1 MHVIGTAGHVDHG
14 KSALITALSGMHPDR
29 LKEEIAREMSIDL
42 GFAWFDLPNGETV
55 GVVDVPGHRDFIEN
69 MLAGVGGIDA
79 VLFVIAADEGIMPQ
93 TREHLAILDLLQIQ
107 TSVIALNKVDL
118 IHDPEW
124 LDMIKLDIKEA
135 IKGTVLEKAPIIG
148 VSAKTKQGLN
158 ELKIALQVVLD
169 GKVGRSDLGRP
180 RLPIDRVF
188 HLSGFGTIVT
198 GTLLDGVFHL
208 GDDILI
214 LPSRLKGRIRG
225 LQTHKQK
232 EESAY
237 PGSRTAINISGINKK
252 EIKRGDV
259 VILPG
264 SYQPTRLLDLHF
276 RLLAGIKSSIKHNTE
291 VKLFLGAAEVQAQLR
306 LLGCNELEPGN
317 EALIQ
322 LKLIKPVVAVRGD
335 RYILRRPSPS
345 ETLGGGVVLDPHPEK
360 IHKRFNKQTLKALNE
375 MLKGD
380 PKGILLQITERLSAP
395 TIEELLQKAA
405 LSPDEGR
412 QIINTLLNKGL
423 LISLSADTSQSVS
436 HKRIMTQ
443 ASWLRE
449 TERVISL
456 LTDFHQEFPLREDMQ
471 REALRAK
478 LDMNSEIFELVV
490 NKLARESKLKLSGT
504 SISMASHKITLSKEQ
519 EAEVKSFFQKFNAAP
534 YNPPSFKES
543 QELLGEELL
552 TALILTGRLI
562 RVSDDIIFTPDAYR
576 QMIAMVKKRLY
587 QNGSISLTQLRD
599 HFQTSRRFALALLEH
614 LDIIGMTLRQGDL
627 RILKKNSQG
636 N

>member
-1 MHVIGTAGHVDHG
+1 MHVIGTAGHIDHG
-14 KSALITALSGMHPDR
+14 KSALIAALSGTHPDR

-42 GFAWFDLPNGETV
+42 GFAWFDLPNGEPV

-79 VLFVIAADEGIMPQ
+79 ALFVIAADEGIMPQ

-107 TSVIALNKVDL
+107 TSVIALNKIDL

-124 LDMIKLDIKEA
+124 LDMIKLDIMEA
-135 IKGTVLEKAPIIG
+135 IKGTTLENAPIIG

-158 ELKIALQVVLD
+158 ELKIALQKMLEE
-169 GKVGRSDLGRP
+169 KAGRSDLGRP

-208 GDDILI
+208 GDDVLV

-259 VILPG
+259 IILPN
-264 SYQPTRLLDLHF
+264 SYQPTHLLDLHF
-276 RLLAGIKSSIKHNTE
+276 RLLADIKSPIKHNTE
-291 VKLFLGAAEVQAQLR
+291 VKLFLGAAEVQARLR

-360 IHKRFNKQTLKALNE
+360 IHKRFNKQTLNALNE

-380 PKGILLQITERLSAP
+380 PEGILLQATERLSTP

-405 LSPDEGR
+405 LSPDKGL
-412 QIINTLLNKGL
+412 QIINALLEKGL
-423 LISLSADTSQSVS
+423 LISLSADTSQSAS
-436 HKRIMTQ
+436 HERIVTQ
-443 ASWLRE
+443 ALWLRE
-449 TERVISL
+449 TECIVSL
-456 LTDFHQEFPLREDMQ
+456 LTGFHQEFPLREGMP

-478 LDMNSEIFELVV
+478 LDMNSELFELIV
-490 NKLARESKLKLSGT
+490 NKLARESKIKLSGT
-504 SISMASHKITLSKEQ
+504 IIFLASHKITLSKEQ
-519 EAEVKSFFQKFNAAP
+519 EVEVKNFFQKFNAAP
-534 YNPPSFKES
+534 YNPPGFKES
-543 QELLGEELL
+543 QELLGEDLL
-552 TALILTGRLI
+552 TALIFTGRLI
-562 RVSDDIIFTPDAYR
+562 RVSDDIIFTPDAYH
-576 QMIAMVKKRLY
+576 QMIAMVKERLY
-587 QNGSISLTQLRD
+587 QNGSISLTELRD

-614 LDIIGMTLRQGDL
+614 LDLVGMTVRQGDL
-627 RILKKNSQG
+627 RILKENSKG

>member
-14 KSALITALSGMHPDR
+14 KSALIAALSGMHPDR

-42 GFAWFDLPNGETV
+42 GFAWFDLPNGEPV

-79 VLFVIAADEGIMPQ
+79 ALFVIAADEGIMPQ

-107 TSVIALNKVDL
+107 TSIIALNKIDL
-118 IHDPEW
+118 IHDPEL
-124 LDMIKLDIKEA
+124 LDMIELDIRET
-135 IKGTVLEKAPIIG
+135 IKGTVLENAPIIR
-148 VSAKTKQGLN
+148 VSAKTKQGLT
-158 ELKIALQVVLD
+158 ELRIVLQKVLE
-169 GKVGRSDLGRP
+169 GKVGQSDLGRP
-180 RLPIDRVF
+180 RLPVDRVF
-188 HLSGFGTIVT
+188 LLSGFGTIVT

-208 GDDILI
+208 GDDVLI
-214 LPSRLKGRIRG
+214 LPSKIKGHIRG

-259 VILPG
+259 VIRPD

-276 RLLAGIKSSIKHNTE
+276 RLLADIKSSIKHNTE
-291 VKLFLGAAEVQAQLR
+291 VKLFVGAAEVQAQLR

-322 LKLIKPVVAVRGD
+322 LKLVKPVVAVRGD

-360 IHKRFNKQTLKALNE
+360 IHKRFNKQTLISLNE

-380 PKGILLQITERLSAP
+380 PERILIQTTERLNAP
-395 TIEELLQKAA
+395 TIDKLLQKAA
-405 LSPDEGR
+405 LPSDEGL
-412 QIINTLLNKGL
+412 QIINALLDKGR
-423 LISLSADTSQSVS
+423 LISLSADTNQSAS
-436 HKRIMTQ
+436 HKRIMIQ

-449 TERVISL
+449 TERIISL
-456 LTDFHQEFPLREDMQ
+456 LTDFHKEFPLREGMP

-478 LDMNSEIFELVV
+478 LNMDSGIFELIV
-490 NKLARESKLKLSGT
+490 NKLARESKIKVSGT
-504 SISMASHKITLSKEQ
+504 IISLENHKITLSNEQ
-519 EAEVKSFFQKFNAAP
+519 KGEVKDFFQKFNAAP
-534 YNPPSFKES
+534 FNPPGFIES
-543 QELLGEELL
+543 QELLGEDLL
-552 TALILTGRLI
+552 NALILTDRLV
-562 RVSDDIIFTPDAYR
+562 RVSDDIIFTPDAYQ
-576 QMIAMVKKRLY
+576 QMSTMVKEQLY
-587 QNGSISLTQLRD
+587 QNGSISLTELRD
-599 HFQTSRRFALALLEH
+599 HFQTSRRFALAILEH
-614 LDIIGMTLRQGDL
+614 LDSIGMTVRQGDL
-627 RILKKNSQG
+627 RILKEKG
-636 N
+636 I

>member
-14 KSALITALSGMHPDR
+14 KSALIAALSGTHPDR
-29 LKEEIAREMSIDL
+29 LKEEIIREMSIDL
-42 GFAWFDLPNGETV
+42 GFAWFDLPNGEPV
-55 GVVDVPGHRDFIEN
+55 GVVDVPGHHNFIAN

-79 VLFVIAADEGIMPQ
+79 TLFVIAADEGIMPQ

-107 TSVIALNKVDL
+107 TSVIALNKIDL

-124 LDMIKLDIKEA
+124 LDMIKLDIREA
-135 IKGTVLEKAPIIG
+135 IKGTALESAPIIG

-158 ELKIALQVVLD
+158 EVKIALQKMLE
-169 GKVGRSDLGRP
+169 GKAGRSDLGRP
-180 RLPIDRVF
+180 RLPVDRVF

-259 VILPG
+259 VILPR
-264 SYQPTRLLDLHF
+264 SYQSTRLLDLHF
-276 RLLAGIKSSIKHNTE
+276 RLLADIKSPIKHNTE

-380 PKGILLQITERLSAP
+380 PEGVLLQVTERLSAP

-412 QIINTLLNKGL
+412 QIINALLEKGP

-449 TERVISL
+449 AERVISL
-456 LTDFHQEFPLREDMQ
+456 LTDFHQEFPLREGMQ

-478 LDMNSEIFELVV
+478 LDMNSEIFELAV

-543 QELLGEELL
+543 QELLGGELL
-552 TALILTGRLI
+552 TALIFTGRLI
-562 RVSDDIIFTPDAYR
+562 RVSNDIIFTPDAYH
-576 QMIAMVKKRLY
+576 QMIAMVKERLY

-614 LDIIGMTLRQGDL
+614 LDTIGMTLRQGDL
-627 RILKKNSQG
+627 RILKENSKD